1 MNVQKHFCAAKR
13 AARAGALLAL
23 AVSLGAQAHGDGAPG
38 VGHTPVTAQALP
50 GDAGK
55 TLTAVEVALAPGAKV
70 GRHHHAGVVF
80 AYVLSGRVRSQLN
93 GGAVVDYRAGQSWV
107 EPAGTEHTL
116 TENASRTE
124 PARLLA
130 VFVAPSGATLT
141 TPDK

>member
-1 MNVQKHFCAAKR
+1 MNVQKHFR
-13 AARAGALLAL
+13 AAQRAAAACALLAL
-23 AVSLGAQAHGDGAPG
+23 VVSFGAQAHGDGAPG
-38 VGHTPVTAQALP
+38 VGHTPVTAQAPP

-55 TLTAVEVALAPGAKV
+55 TLTAAEVELAPGAKA
-70 GRHHHAGVVF
+70 GPHHHAGVVF
-80 AYVLSGRVRSQLN
+80 AYVLSGHVRSQLN
-93 GGAVVDYRAGQSWV
+93 GGAVVDSGAGQSWV
-107 EPAGTEHTL
+107 EPAGTEHAL